1 MAAHRYANVRTKT
14 DRFGK
19 DFKDKMLDVVYDTDT
34 GHKMTMTTA
43 CARSPINYANMSSTV
58 SSRHPLPVIATLSR
72 C

>member
-1 MAAHRYANVRTKT
+1 
-14 DRFGK
+14 
-19 DFKDKMLDVVYDTDT
+19 MLDVVYDTDT

-58 SSRHPLPVIATLSR
+58 SSRHPLPVLAPLSR